1 MEVSGKNDSSA
12 EYVINLASTS
22 LPGQA
27 PTMAEEDFIAE
38 VEEKSGGRF
47 EFVVHNS
54 SSLGTDEDILQ
65 QVIDGTLQ
73 ISSVGGTTFSMYTP
87 LLEVLTLPFLLT
99 NYEKEYA
106 ALTSDEYRAICDAVG
121 EQLGIKIL
129 FT

>member
-1 MEVSGKNDSSA
+1 MKKWFACIMCFVMMLGLVACGEDANVEIPDEVSGKNDSSA

-54 SSLGTDEDILQ
+54 SSLGTDEDIL
-65 QVIDGTLQ
+65 
-73 ISSVGGTTFSMYTP
+73 
-87 LLEVLTLPFLLT
+87 
-99 NYEKEYA
+99 
-106 ALTSDEYRAICDAVG
+106 
-121 EQLGIKIL
+121 
-129 FT
+129 